1 MPHERQFDAA
11 SPNALAGHAILHHHR
26 FTGKTLSNSNPVLRS
41 CFRDSG
47 LALRPLIADILGLA
61 DSMVAVVRGYNLTLH
76 PGRCGESIIA
86 FSLLTTTSYNQA
98 MSTSTAATG
107 IADHRR
113 CTEDE

>member
-1 MPHERQFDAA
+1 
-11 SPNALAGHAILHHHR
+11 
-26 FTGKTLSNSNPVLRS
+26 
-41 CFRDSG
+41 
-47 LALRPLIADILGLA
+47 
-61 DSMVAVVRGYNLTLH
+61 MVAVVRGYNLTLH

-113 CTEDE
+113 CIEDE